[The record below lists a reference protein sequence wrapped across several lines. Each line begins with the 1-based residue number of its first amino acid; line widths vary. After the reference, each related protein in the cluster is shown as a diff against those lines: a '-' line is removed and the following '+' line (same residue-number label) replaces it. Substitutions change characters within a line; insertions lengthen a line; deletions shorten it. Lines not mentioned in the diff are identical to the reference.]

1 MTHRVGAKG
10 QVVIPKDLRDRVGLH
25 PGAAIDFALEG
36 ERIIL
41 LPMRPRPH
49 LGGRF
54 AKSGMAARLL
64 QDRATEPR

>member
-10 QVVIPKDLRDRVGLH
+10 QVVIPKDLRDQVGLY
-25 PGAAIDFALEG
+25 PGAAVDFSLEG
-36 ERIIL
+36 DRIVL
-41 LPMRPRPH
+41 LPRRSQTP

-64 QDRATEPR
+64 QDRAAEPR